1 MRLTAMQNQQE
12 SKQVLAHSDNSN
24 LVEVRAEQF
33 SGPLPHPGL
42 LEHYNRIIPN
52 AAERIFTEFEQQAK
66 HRIEMEKAVV
76 ASAVWKEKWG
86 LVFGFVF
93 AMTVIIL
100 GVVTALMGAPLLG
113 GSLSFAG
120 LALIVTALVATRFN
134 SNSKEN

>member
-33 SGPLPHPGL
+33 SGPLPHPEL

-52 AAERIFTEFEQQAK
+52 AAEHIFTEFEQQAK

-86 LVFGFVF
+86 ISFWFCICNDSYYSWSCDSPYGCTTVGRKFVF
-93 AMTVIIL
+93 CRISSYSYCSS
-100 GVVTALMGAPLLG
+100 GY
-113 GSLSFAG
+113 SF
-120 LALIVTALVATRFN
+120 
-134 SNSKEN
+134 